1 MRLTRRS
8 LLPLVILLIII
19 AAGLWL
25 SLSHK
30 SNPDALW
37 NIISKKCI
45 PNQHASGQPAPCT
58 EVDEKQGFV
67 VLKDINGPLQF
78 LLMPTAKIT
87 GMESPALL
95 EEATPNYFRQAWE
108 ARHYMSDKYGKPIND
123 SNVSLAINSQ
133 YGRTQNQLHIHISCL
148 LPEVKNTLVKDAGQ
162 VGYRWQEL
170 PDQLMSHTYLVR
182 KVEPGE
188 LNQKG
193 AFRLLA
199 EGVPTARENMGHF
212 GMAMVS
218 LPGGDFLLLA
228 NQRNLLKMNNASTE
242 EIQDHDCAV
251 LNPVPKS

>member
-8 LLPLVILLIII
+8 LISLLILVVII
-19 AAGLWL
+19 AAALWFFL
-25 SLSHK
+25 PNK

-37 NIISKKCI
+37 NIISQKCV
-45 PNQHASGQPAPCT
+45 PNQRANGQPAPCSQ
-58 EVDEKQGFV
+58 VDEKQGFV
-67 VLKDINGPLQF
+67 VMKDRNGPLQF
-78 LLMPTAKIT
+78 LLMPTAKVT

-95 EEATPNYFRQAWE
+95 EDATPNYFSQAWE
-108 ARHYMSDKYGKPIND
+108 ARHYMADRYGKPIDD

-162 VGYRWQEL
+162 IGYRWQEL
-170 PDQLMSHTYLVR
+170 PDQLIGHTYLVR
-182 KVEPGE
+182 KVEPAE

-199 EGVPTARENMGHF
+199 EGIPEAREKMGHF
-212 GMAMVS
+212 GMAMVNLS
-218 LPGGDFLLLA
+218 GGDFLLLA